1 MSSSRQKSCHACVRS
16 KRKCDQTFP
25 KCRRC
30 IARKIDCEYAGRN
43 SRRSPQDAGSGLD
56 SDSGYAELFA
66 EDNASLQLQRS
77 PARAAATLSPSM
89 NDAFLN
95 FGDDPFNLPHLPGED
110 YLSPA
115 VIEDIMA
122 QQDPNDVEQ
131 IMSGAIYQ
139 ARVEFLAKRITAI
152 PKMFAEQAQT
162 MFIHR
167 RLFQE
172 KSPAALQDALSA
184 CALYCL
190 KNPENQALVFAN
202 LQHKSQQ
209 LIAQTDPFLAS
220 KVELLAAVQALLLY
234 HIIRLFDGDIRLRAQ
249 AEADEA
255 VLVMWANQLKMRM
268 HQLVPSLPASA
279 GALLPTQSRPQD
291 WQRWLIEESTRRT
304 VVSTFMVRA
313 VYEFL
318 KFGYDKGSD
327 HRLSFTAQAALWNA
341 QSEYGWRSACSEH
354 EKVEVRLAHW
364 DDDIAKASP
373 NDMEELGILV
383 MATLWG
389 METTGEWLGKGHLA
403 RFGLE

>member
-1 MSSSRQKSCHACVRS
+1 
-16 KRKCDQTFP
+16 
-25 KCRRC
+25 
-30 IARKIDCEYAGRN
+30 
-43 SRRSPQDAGSGLD
+43 
-56 SDSGYAELFA
+56 
-66 EDNASLQLQRS
+66 
-77 PARAAATLSPSM
+77 M

-304 VVSTFMVRA
+304 VVSAFMVRA